1 MLDCMSDIRNDVDWQ
16 RPCWKPRELA
26 ALLRLTVL
34 QMTTPAVSSE
44 KERHSFVG
52 AAPMD
57 DVAHSKIVG
66 LNLKTCLFVSL
77 SGYGGSRRLATI
89 NVTSDNAVASI
100 FVPCVLATEQK
111 DLVVLE
117 QKKVSF
123 RSERETWHTVTVA
136 VVTL

>member
-1 MLDCMSDIRNDVDWQ
+1 MLDRMLDIRNDIGWQ

-34 QMTTPAVSSE
+34 QMTVPAASSE
-44 KERHSFVG
+44 KERHSFVS

-66 LNLKTCLFVSL
+66 LNLKACLFVSL
-77 SGYGGSRRLATI
+77 PGHGGSRRLATV
-89 NVTSDNAVASI
+89 NVAGDNAVVSI
-100 FVPCVLATEQK
+100 FIPCVLTAEQK

-123 RSERETWHTVTVA
+123 RNKRETWHTKTVKK
-136 VVTL
+136 VIS